1 MIELFTSTALPAPF
15 AVMFAPA
22 PLVTVMPDICNVPPP
37 VASRRL
43 LLVTPPEPFRVS
55 VWPDV
60 LALIVELLINVKPPF
75 PMVPAPWIVLLVLV
89 RVRLPVFCWIN
100 TPPLLVCVIVSV
112 PPPDSVVSALR
123 PSTELLTPVVI
134 WMTPWLLIVPET
146 LRLLLLPLV

>member
-1 MIELFTSTALPAPF
+1 
-15 AVMFAPA
+15 
-22 PLVTVMPDICNVPPP
+22 MPDICSVPPP

-75 PMVPAPWIVLLVLV
+75 PMVPAPWIVLLVFV
-89 RVRLPVFCWIN
+89 RVTPPVFCWIN
-100 TPPLLVCVIVSV
+100 TPPLLVWVSVSV
-112 PPPDSVVSALR
+112 PPPDSVVLALR
-123 PSTELLTPVVI
+123 PRIELLAAVVN
-134 WMTPWLLIVPET
+134 WMAPLLVIVPET